1 MRFLQ
6 EETAVAVTEYA
17 IMVALII
24 LTALIALTSLGNKVS
39 ETFHTITRTLV

>member
-6 EETAVAVTEYA
+6 EETAVAATEYA

-24 LTALIALTSLGNKVS
+24 LTAIIAITSLGNKVS
-39 ETFHTITRTLV
+39 DTFQTITNTLV